1 MYINQIQHF
10 NPNRM
15 ALQTSVSAT
24 DGLQS
29 AFFQYNDK
37 SWSR

>member
-1 MYINQIQHF
+1 MYINQ
-10 NPNRM
+10 M
-15 ALQTSVSAT
+15 VLQTSVSAT

-29 AFFQYNDK
+29 ALFQYNDK